1 MAGGLVVPDGVPKG
15 KAGMNPTV
23 IEAAADAVGRILF
36 HRDNG
41 DRFDWETRPQKWER
55 DEYLEEAKEL
65 IQAADAARAEA
76 VKAAIAKLIDVCTD
90 DEDEFAIDE
99 DGWLVNRIEDA
110 EYELLSLLGITEGGE

>member
-65 IQAADAARAEA
+65 IQAADAARADD
-76 VKAAIAKLIDVCTD
+76 VKKRLQEVVHLAIACGCADEA
-90 DEDEFAIDE
+90 DEDEP
-99 DGWLVNRIEDA
+99 L
-110 EYELLSLLGITEGGE
+110 ELLNDSLERLLALFGIPEPS